1 MWEEPEMGAEPE
13 AGPSGHQ
20 PSRQGYCGYC
30 RLLYSNL
37 EQHLSSLKHL
47 ESIQATTRVPNPQGF
62 STSTSSVLLE
72 RFLQDV
78 LLHHPHRYQDPRPPD
93 IDLPSG
99 SAPPLSWGEPD
110 QVPECTPGSG
120 ETKRLSAN
128 QGADS
133 RLGQQ
138 SEAGLLVRL
147 AAPIRAEDQRTTCV
161 EGMPTSCGKAQ
172 SPPPQAQAPP
182 TVHRKV
188 HRKTNRRKS
197 SESSPSVPW
206 GRWPKTQ
213 QEALFSSD
221 NPDPLVP
228 PVTPYPVGQ
237 TMEEVIRRFCHGR
250 SSSSC
255 QQEEF
260 KDLQFSLPTS
270 TETVS
275 DDWDSALQVE
285 LQTPNQVSRSTRQ
298 ELTCLMDLQ
307 VLLEDQVY
315 QDQLHSTLH
324 LSGSGAKQDQ
334 APPLES
340 RHVPESFRG
349 KSWAQIQQEDEEKVE
364 RLVRQFRRHTFT
376 CYFDSESLARY
387 GRRRLGRKG
396 RVQEEE
402 VAPPPLDV
410 QDEEDVV
417 GVARRK
423 RGRGFTVASRCQVVK
438 VSHGTQTYRLLVPE
452 VRPANQE
459 APAPA
464 ANQETAAAVTPVT
477 ARPTGGQAWRCLPSC
492 YSPIV
497 TPLQPCTTMLYLLPL
512 SPGSTPLPR
521 PLTMPPGLAHSLAP
535 GSTPRRCRKKR
546 RPLDQQGSKVKYKQL
561 PVRFY
566 DPNSRRVLKSLPPS
580 RGSAPSCRRQLFRSL
595 SPNLNAHRPQ
605 GEGPPEVKGQM
616 CSAILL
622 STLSRDSAQ
631 SHRGG
636 RSKVAKA
643 LLRRPRPL
651 RLRPLVAKRSS
662 RAEAP
667 PPQAPPRREGLR
679 RTGSSG
685 RSSAAPPLRGR
696 RGRSFRKNSNKQLE
710 S

>member
-1 MWEEPEMGAEPE
+1 MGWRR
-13 AGPSGHQ
+13 PSGHVTL
-20 PSRQGYCGYC
+20 C
-30 RLLYSNL
+30 
-37 EQHLSSLKHL
+37 
-47 ESIQATTRVPNPQGF
+47 
-62 STSTSSVLLE
+62 
-72 RFLQDV
+72 
-78 LLHHPHRYQDPRPPD
+78 
-93 IDLPSG
+93 
-99 SAPPLSWGEPD
+99 
-110 QVPECTPGSG
+110 
-120 ETKRLSAN
+120 
-128 QGADS
+128 
-133 RLGQQ
+133 
-138 SEAGLLVRL
+138 
-147 AAPIRAEDQRTTCV
+147 
-161 EGMPTSCGKAQ
+161 
-172 SPPPQAQAPP
+172 
-182 TVHRKV
+182 
-188 HRKTNRRKS
+188 
-197 SESSPSVPW
+197 
-206 GRWPKTQ
+206 
-213 QEALFSSD
+213 LF
-221 NPDPLVP
+221 
-228 PVTPYPVGQ
+228 
-237 TMEEVIRRFCHGR
+237 
-250 SSSSC
+250 
-255 QQEEF
+255 
-260 KDLQFSLPTS
+260 
-270 TETVS
+270 
-275 DDWDSALQVE
+275 
-285 LQTPNQVSRSTRQ
+285 
-298 ELTCLMDLQ
+298 
-307 VLLEDQVY
+307 
-315 QDQLHSTLH
+315 
-324 LSGSGAKQDQ
+324 
-334 APPLES
+334 
-340 RHVPESFRG
+340 
-349 KSWAQIQQEDEEKVE
+349 
-364 RLVRQFRRHTFT
+364 
-376 CYFDSESLARY
+376 RY

-402 VAPPPLDV
+402 AAPPPLDV

-459 APAPA
+459 TPAPA

-512 SPGSTPLPR
+512 SPG
-521 PLTMPPGLAHSLAP
+521 LAHSLAP

-546 RPLDQQGSKVKYKQL
+546 RPLDLQGSKVKYKQL

-566 DPNSRRVLKSLPPS
+566 DPNSRRVLKSPPPS

-595 SPNLNAHRPQ
+595 SPDLNAHRPQ

-662 RAEAP
+662 RAEAL

-696 RGRSFRKNSNKQLE
+696 GRRGRSFRKNSNKQLE